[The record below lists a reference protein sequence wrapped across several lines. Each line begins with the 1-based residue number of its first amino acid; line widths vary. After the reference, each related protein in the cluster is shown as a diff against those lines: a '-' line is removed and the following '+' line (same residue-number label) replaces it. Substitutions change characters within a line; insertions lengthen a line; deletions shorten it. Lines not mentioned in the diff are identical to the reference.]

1 MNLLNFR
8 RSWATQ
14 LSTLAALAALQ
25 HSASAGSVVRLFYD
39 GISTT
44 SSSVATRNGVST
56 LTNAPTFPD
65 SPSFR
70 EQLDDFS
77 ALAGQP
83 LRAGLQ
89 GKDNSGADYGS
100 FIRGYLEA
108 PATGQYLFNI
118 ASDNGSE
125 LYLSTDYQEAN
136 RRLIAFELESGAPL
150 FGGPRQDQRLSAPIS
165 LVRGQKY
172 YFEVLHKQG
181 AGGSYIQVG
190 WQRPD
195 GVQEIVPALHLA
207 QYPVDPFLG
216 TGELGQAPVFNSR
229 GLNAGNLPATVT
241 VAEGDEL
248 LLQLDAIAAQPTTF
262 VWNRDG
268 AVIPGETLSFYRVAR
283 TPASLNGRKIQAQV
297 SNAAGNLVSATTTVT
312 VTPDVKPPTV
322 LAVETGGNPNL
333 LRVTFSE
340 PVDVA
345 SAGRAAN
352 YQIRAVGGP
361 LLPIQTVTVLPGD
374 KTVEFAGTF
383 GFRVGVDYQVTV
395 QGIRDQAVVP
405 NNLSPNPA
413 TVPFVFSAPTG
424 TTYSFNA
431 GRPSGFS
438 FFGTAEVIASGSH
451 DGSGYLRL
459 TDSTRNVNGA
469 VVLTER
475 RDVDQVRI
483 RFKARISDGNS
494 TTGLEVPGDGFG
506 VNVAAD
512 LPLGTLGQPEEGFT
526 PDVPGNRLSFAFDT
540 HSDSSE
546 DVPSITVLLNNQVV
560 TNVPA
565 GTNGIVLNGIPSI
578 ASVDGRW
585 VDVDIDIRRNGLLT
599 LRYDGVT
606 VINQL
611 PTAFEVVNS
620 AQIGFAA
627 RTRNWFQTHWFDDIN
642 VNYGEGDIG
651 DVAISPDSQL
661 GGTFAEGSEVRLTVL
676 PTGAGPFQYQW
687 FRNGAVLAGET
698 RRVLRFPAIVGGGG
712 NYSVQVKNAF
722 SEITSAPSLVSI
734 QPDSVAPQVAAIS
747 GIAGGVNRVRIH
759 FDEPLDPLTASD
771 PTRYTSPLFRISDVL
786 LSADGRSVTL
796 STTRQRVGITY
807 PVTIT
812 GVRDRS
818 AQGNVLNTTVNFVSE
833 LTYKDEVLA
842 DNPVRYYRFEE
853 TSGTVAFTQTTS
865 GDQQNTNAVYQNFPL
880 LGVPS
885 LVPSAAG
892 EFATRFVRANTN
904 YVAVPNGGDIN
915 DFRGP
920 WAKKSYE
927 FWFNAA
933 STPTVAPAGAN
944 AATMQLTTTA
954 GLWEEG
960 GNLRSIAAY
969 LWRNPA
975 KLNASEAELTFHAYN
990 DTPDGPGAPFG
1001 LRQNPPVYVTHT
1013 VRTNTIYHVVA
1024 VMDGR
1029 TDSRD
1034 GELRLYVNGE
1044 LVSRSTNGV
1053 GQIYNHNGDVQIGR
1067 GTARTHL
1074 DISAN
1079 LGSFDGVIDE
1089 VSTYNQVLSED
1100 RIRAHY
1106 LAGTGAS
1113 LVATNPPTVV
1123 SSVNALGN
1131 PGQLTVVFNQPVS
1144 PATAGNRANYT
1155 IRTSGGQVLPI
1166 QTATLLDDLVTV
1178 KLSGAFGFVQGNTY
1192 TVAVQNV
1199 ADILVPANV
1208 LVPATV
1214 PFTFITAGPVGLAAG
1229 SDLGDRTVGENGPV
1243 EFTAIPTGQPPFTYQ
1258 WSRNG
1263 VVIPGASSSSLHF
1276 AAPLVSAGDY
1286 AVTVRNEFSAFTSP
1300 TFRLTVRPDVTAPRL
1315 TGIRALSGSLNE
1327 VRLTFSEP
1335 LLPSSATNPSTY
1347 AVTTVPTT
1355 GLAIT
1360 SVTLSPDG
1368 REVRLRTTPQVNGQ
1382 SNQITVTGLLDRA
1395 ATPNALSVSA
1405 GVVSGVS
1412 YRDEIIADGAVRY
1425 WTFGETNGTSFR
1437 TLVSKFD
1444 TAVEN
1449 LVGTYLE
1456 GPVLGVPGLVPN
1468 LAGDTAVDFSSSS
1481 LSNRVSIPNGRDIN
1495 AILGPWAKRT
1505 HVFTFRAD
1513 KLPRVTIT
1521 SNTVDGVTTLTTNK
1535 AAPALYAHDRIAF
1548 YLHATQEQDNP
1559 TQAQL
1564 VFRAHNTTSEGPG
1577 TPWGGTTLDT
1587 SKHVIT
1593 TVQPGRVYHVVGVL
1607 DGSATGFDGQLR
1619 LYVDGQLAG
1628 AVGGIGQIYK
1638 HPNTT
1643 PAFGQGSFRTHEGVA
1658 QNVDPTSTGY
1668 NARFDGALDEFALV
1682 DRALSA
1688 ARIAQLYAFAQ
1699 VPPAPQTVIPQVSGF
1714 TEVRLEGG
1722 GLILSWEG
1730 PAKLQRATSLG
1741 AAFTTVIGAESP
1753 YVVSPSGA
1761 EGYFRLQP

>member
-1 MNLLNFR
+1 M
-8 RSWATQ
+8 ATH
-14 LSTLAALAALQ
+14 LTTLAALVVLQ
-25 HSASAGSVVRLFYD
+25 QTVHAGSVARLFYD

-44 SSSVATRNGVST
+44 SSSVATRNNVST
-56 LTNAPTFPD
+56 LTNAPSFPNG
-65 SPSFR
+65 PSFR

-100 FIRGYLEA
+100 FIRGYIEA
-108 PATGQYLFNI
+108 PATGSYLFNI

-125 LYLSTDYQEAN
+125 LYLSTDHREVN
-136 RRLIAFELESGAPL
+136 RRLVAFELESGAPL
-150 FGGPRQDQRLSAPIS
+150 FGGARQDQRLSAPIN

-195 GVQEIVPALHLA
+195 GVQEIIPALHLA
-207 QYPVDPFLG
+207 QFPVDPFLG
-216 TGELGQAPVFNSR
+216 TGDLAQAPVFNAR

-248 LLQLDAIAAQPTTF
+248 VLQLDAIAAQPTTF
-262 VWNRDG
+262 VWSQDG
-268 AVIPGETLSFYRVAR
+268 VVIPGENLSFYRVGR

-297 SNAAGNLVSATTTVT
+297 SNTAGNLTSATTTVT
-312 VTPDVKPPTV
+312 VTPDVTPPTV

-340 PVDVA
+340 PVDAV
-345 SAGRAAN
+345 SAGQAAR
-352 YQIRAVGGP
+352 YQIQPVGGGV
-361 LLPIQTVTVLPGD
+361 LPIQTVTVLSGE
-374 KTVEFAGTF
+374 KTVELAGTF
-383 GFRVGVDYQVTV
+383 GFRVGVNYQVTV

-424 TTYSFNA
+424 TTYTFNA

-438 FFGTAEVIASGSH
+438 FFGTAEVVSSGSH

-459 TDSTRNVNGA
+459 TDATRNVNGA

-483 RFKARISDGNS
+483 RFKARISDGSS
-494 TTGLEVPGDGFG
+494 TTGLEVPGDGFS

-540 HSDSSE
+540 HADSSE
-546 DVPSITVLLNNQVV
+546 DVPAITVLLNNQIV

-585 VDVDIDIRRNGLLT
+585 VDVDIDIRRNGLLS

-606 VINQL
+606 VIDRL
-611 PTAFEVVNS
+611 PTPFEVVNS

-651 DVAISPDSQL
+651 DVAISAESQL
-661 GGTFAEGSEVRLTVL
+661 GGAFAEGSEVRLTVL

-687 FRNGAVLAGET
+687 FRNGTALTGET
-698 RRVLRFPAIVGGGG
+698 RRVLRFPAVVGGDAS
-712 NYSVQVKNAF
+712 YSVQVKNAF
-722 SEITSAPSLVSI
+722 SEITSEPALVTI
-734 QPDSVAPQVAAIS
+734 QPDTTAPQVASIS
-747 GIAGGVNRVRIH
+747 GVAGGVNRVRIA
-759 FDEPLDPLTASD
+759 FSEPLDPVTASD
-771 PTRYTSPLFRISDVL
+771 PSRYTSPLFRISDVL
-786 LSADGRSVTL
+786 LSADGRSVIL

-807 PVTIT
+807 PVTIA

-818 AQGNVLNTTVNFVSE
+818 VQGNEISTTVNFVSE
-833 LTYKDEVLA
+833 LTYQDEVLA

-885 LVPSAAG
+885 LVPSATG
-892 EFATRFVRANTN
+892 EYAARFVRANTN
-904 YVAVPNGGDIN
+904 FVAVPNGGDIN

-927 FWFNAA
+927 FWFNAN

-944 AATMQLTTTA
+944 AATTQLTTTA

-975 KLNASEAELTFHAYN
+975 KLNSGEAELTFHAYN

-1001 LRQNPPVYVTHT
+1001 LRQYPAVYVTHT
-1013 VRTNTIYHVVA
+1013 VRTNTTYHVVA

-1067 GTARTHL
+1067 GNARTHL
-1074 DISAN
+1074 DISAA

-1089 VSTYNQVLSED
+1089 VSTYNQALSED

-1123 SSVNALGN
+1123 SSVDALGN

-1144 PATAGNRANYT
+1144 PATAANRANYT
-1155 IRTSGGQVLPI
+1155 IRTSGGQGLPI
-1166 QTATLLDDLVTV
+1166 QTAILLDDLVTV
-1178 KLSGAFGFVQGNTY
+1178 KLSGAFGFVQGAGY
-1192 TVAVQNV
+1192 SVAVQNV
-1199 ADILVPANV
+1199 ADILVPSNV
-1208 LVPATV
+1208 LTPVTV
-1214 PFTFITAGPVGLAAG
+1214 PFTFITAGPVGIAAT
-1229 SDLGDRTVGENGPV
+1229 SELGDRTVAENGTV
-1243 EFTAIPTGQPPFTYQ
+1243 EFKAVPTGQPPFTYE

-1263 VVIPGASSSSLHF
+1263 VIIPGAESANLRF
-1276 AAPLVSAGDY
+1276 LVPLAAAGDY

-1300 TFRLTVRPDVTAPRL
+1300 TFRLTVQPDVTGPRL

-1335 LLPSSATNPSTY
+1335 LLAASATNPATY
-1347 AVTTVPTT
+1347 AVTTLPAT
-1355 GLAIT
+1355 GLGIT
-1360 SVTLSPDG
+1360 GVSLSPDG
-1368 REVRLRTTPQVNGQ
+1368 RQVTLRTTAQVNGQ

-1395 ATPNALSVSA
+1395 ATPNSLTVSA

-1412 YRDEIIADGAVRY
+1412 YRDEIISDGAVRY

-1444 TAVEN
+1444 TAPEN
-1449 LVGTYLE
+1449 LVGTYLQ

-1468 LAGDTAVDFSSSS
+1468 LAGDTAVDFSSAS
-1481 LSNRVSIPNGRDIN
+1481 LSNRVSTPNGRDIN

-1505 HVFTFRAD
+1505 HVFSFRAD
-1513 KLPRVTIT
+1513 RLPRVTVT
-1521 SNTVDGVTTLTTNK
+1521 TNTVDGVTTIVTNT

-1548 YLHATQEQDNP
+1548 YLHGTQEQDDP
-1559 TQAQL
+1559 TSAQL

-1607 DGSATGFDGQLR
+1607 DGSVSGFDGQLR

-1643 PAFGQGSFRTHEGVA
+1643 PSFGQGSFRTHQGVA
-1658 QNVDPTSTGY
+1658 QNLDPASTGY

-1699 VPPAPQTVIPQVSGF
+1699 VPPAPQTVIPEASGF
-1714 TEVRLEGG
+1714 TDVRFDAG
-1722 GLILSWEG
+1722 GLILTWDG
-1730 PAKLQRATSLG
+1730 PAKLQRAASLG
-1741 AAFTTVIGAESP
+1741 APFSTVTGAESP
-1753 YVVSPSGA
+1753 YTVAPTDD